1 MYHRTTVQGATFNTR
16 GQLYREH
23 ATAMSS
29 RPVVSALGSE
39 SDDPGLAKSM
49 YYRFHFVGAT
59 FGQHEFIRNL
69 QHLSYS
75 TSVTLILRKSSL
87 ALRAR
92 KAHNSLVQSQN
103 PLAPSYR
110 TRLFLH
116 ANVDNKNWPP
126 LGV

>member
-1 MYHRTTVQGATFNTR
+1 MP
-16 GQLYREH
+16 
-23 ATAMSS
+23 S
-29 RPVVSALGSE
+29 RRAGKKMRAPLL
-39 SDDPGLAKSM
+39 GLAKSM

-87 ALRAR
+87 ALRAP
-92 KAHNSLVQSQN
+92 KAHNSLAQSQN

-116 ANVDNKNWPP
+116 AIVDNINWPP
-126 LGV
+126 

>member
-1 MYHRTTVQGATFNTR
+1 MRAP
-16 GQLYREH
+16 L
-23 ATAMSS
+23 
-29 RPVVSALGSE
+29 L
-39 SDDPGLAKSM
+39 GLAKSI

-69 QHLSYS
+69 QYLSYS

-87 ALRAR
+87 ALQAR
-92 KAHNSLVQSQN
+92 KAHNSLAQSQN

-116 ANVDNKNWPP
+116 AIVDNINWPP

>member
-1 MYHRTTVQGATFNTR
+1 MPSRRAGKKMRAPLLGLNLCITDFT
-16 GQLYREH
+16 
-23 ATAMSS
+23 SS
-29 RPVVSALGSE
+29 
-39 SDDPGLAKSM
+39 
-49 YYRFHFVGAT
+49 AT

-69 QHLSYS
+69 QYLSCS
-75 TSVTLILRKSSL
+75 TSVTLILRRSSL

-92 KAHNSLVQSQN
+92 KAHNSLAQSQN

>member
-1 MYHRTTVQGATFNTR
+1 
-16 GQLYREH
+16 
-23 ATAMSS
+23 
-29 RPVVSALGSE
+29 
-39 SDDPGLAKSM
+39 M

-75 TSVTLILRKSSL
+75 TSVTLILRRSSL

-92 KAHNSLVQSQN
+92 KAHNSLAQSQN

-116 ANVDNKNWPP
+116 AIVDNKNWPP
-126 LGV
+126 LGVDGNVSSVSPSSEGTAYNLAYFC